1 MVDEFL
7 TDEQQAEVVKRW
19 LRQNGLFM
27 VLGVALGLGGL
38 FGWNTWQD
46 HQANR
51 RAAASALFEEL
62 RSVVEQ
68 GRAIRAEEI
77 RDQLVSE
84 FGGTPYPAQARL
96 SLAGLHMTRNDPQ
109 AAAAELGALLASRPD
124 RGITHI
130 AQVRLARVRLHQ
142 GDTDEALALLD
153 VPDDSAF
160 AGIYHDARGD
170 VYMAR
175 EQREDAR
182 SEYELALLSEA
193 GTVNREWVQMKLDDL
208 GDTPMA
214 ALDVADEADSA
225 GVPEESPGAAGA
237 ETAADTPDSEA
248 TDDESAAE

>member
-1 MVDEFL
+1 MPHELLVEHHITAPQTQLSNNPSPAQVNLAD
-7 TDEQQAEVVKRW
+7 DPAYAEK
-19 LRQNGLFM
+19 
-27 VLGVALGLGGL
+27 
-38 FGWNTWQD
+38 
-46 HQANR
+46 
-51 RAAASALFEEL
+51 
-62 RSVVEQ
+62 
-68 GRAIRAEEI
+68 RAELE
-77 RDQLVSE
+77 
-84 FGGTPYPAQARL
+84 
-96 SLAGLHMTRNDPQ
+96 
-109 AAAAELGALLASRPD
+109 ALLASRPD

-142 GDTDEALALLD
+142 GDTDAALALLN

-225 GVPEESPGAAGA
+225 GVPQESPGAAGA